1 MEQNIRY
8 MIKCTPKP
16 VERGAIQF
24 GPHSLSE
31 IIGIIGSDNIDNHA
45 GQSLVNTRRHGWQNV
60 DYGDYLV
67 FDEDNRL
74 LKVLKA
80 NDFKNNYSVND

>member
-8 MIKCTPKP
+8 MIKCTPKL

-31 IIGIIGSDNIDNHA
+31 IIDIIGSDNIDNHV

>member
-1 MEQNIRY
+1 

-16 VERGAIQF
+16 VKRGAIQF
-24 GPHSLSE
+24 GSHSLAE
-31 IIGIIGSDNIDNHA
+31 IIDTIGPDNMDDHM
-45 GQSLVNTRRHGWQNV
+45 GQSLVNTKRHGWQNV

>member
-1 MEQNIRY
+1 

-16 VERGAIQF
+16 VKRGAIQF
-24 GPHSLSE
+24 GPHSLAE
-31 IIGIIGSDNIDNHA
+31 IIDTIGPDNMDDHM
-45 GQSLVNTRRHGWQNV
+45 GQSLVNTKRHGWQNV

>member
-1 MEQNIRY
+1 

-16 VERGAIQF
+16 VKRGAIQF
-24 GPHSLSE
+24 GPHSLAE
-31 IIGIIGSDNIDNHA
+31 IIDTIGSDNMDDHM
-45 GQSLVNTRRHGWQNV
+45 GQSLVNTKRHGWQNV

>member
-1 MEQNIRY
+1 

-16 VERGAIQF
+16 VVRGAIQF
-24 GPHSLSE
+24 GPHSYME
-31 IIGIIGSDNIDNHA
+31 IRNLIGSNNLDDHK
-45 GQSLVNTRRHGWQNV
+45 GQALVNTKRHGWQNV

-74 LKVLKA
+74 LKVLSPE
-80 NDFKNNYSVND
+80 DFGNNYIIE

>member
-1 MEQNIRY
+1 

-16 VERGAIQF
+16 VKRGAIQF
-24 GPHSLSE
+24 GPHSLAE
-31 IIGIIGSDNIDNHA
+31 IIDTIGLDNMDDHM
-45 GQSLVNTRRHGWQNV
+45 GQSLVNTKRHGWQNV

>member
-1 MEQNIRY
+1 MVGKTLI
-8 MIKCTPKP
+8 
-16 VERGAIQF
+16 
-24 GPHSLSE
+24 
-31 IIGIIGSDNIDNHA
+31 
-45 GQSLVNTRRHGWQNV
+45 
-60 DYGDYLV
+60 YGDYLV